1 MWTESENEIFADETQ
16 LMKEPICEDIKKQIN
31 DELDEEMKLIK
42 MQFKDR
48 IKDKTIDLTSY
59 LKHDGGNGKTK
70 TGRALLMNKTKN
82 ISVVDVDINKSF
94 DDERKEQIRKN
105 IIAKLNNKDI
115 IVKTASGGLHI
126 YCNTEQYYVQSNR
139 MIKCYSCE
147 DYDVDLMSCVDENK
161 RSLVVLPGSKVR
173 KSGRDAIKQYSF
185 VQGSFDS
192 SIIRS
197 LADVIHDLDIKI
209 AIKHAPE
216 IEKIVDDYKQYT
228 ISDELAESL
237 VNGLVG
243 LEIHN
248 DGGSRCIDD
257 EITLFTLFQAIN
269 SLSNKYVD
277 EAYDNVRNK
286 CKLTDNAFINFDKS
300 ILRYQHLQSSPFVL
314 VKIIKRW
321 NNEYYE
327 EHVKPLLNV
336 YEIVMNKIDLNDSF
350 NLNNIREKAESKKYH
365 SKKEVIEDLSK
376 VIRYIDDGS
385 ESYVIKSFDTFTNTY
400 QLKFANDAFIS
411 RSLRRINLWK
421 SGNEQITV
429 YSLFIEHLS
438 KFCMKGVKFNSSDE
452 NVLSLFHGFAH
463 NILEHVDMNKIQM
476 FLELIKEVI
485 CNNNEL
491 VYQYV
496 LNWIAFVVQNP
507 GVKTGIAIVLKGLQ
521 GIGKNRF
528 TDTICEMM
536 KGYSAKNITDI
547 NELTGQFNSIVEGKM
562 MIVLNELKN
571 CGDDRLANFNALK
584 SIITDIMIRINE
596 KNQPRRDAENVANFI
611 FCTNNS
617 FPVKID
623 SGDRR
628 YLVLDCNG
636 KHKGDFKYFEQLVD
650 NQDDVFYDNL
660 LTFFIKRDISTFQV
674 REIPMTEAKQDLID
688 ASKSPIDQWI
698 CDNYN
703 KLCDGIPC
711 ADALLSKPAEMRD
724 RAFQL
729 QLKDKCERKRRR
741 EDAKLV
747 WYYVLKDECKGIYQ
761 QTELND
767 DEDIN
772 ENDEIPV

>member
-1 MWTESENEIFADETQ
+1 MWTESENEILADES
-16 LMKEPICEDIKKQIN
+16 LFMKEPICEEIKKQFN
-31 DELDEEMKLIK
+31 NEMELIK
-42 MQFKDR
+42 TSFKDR

-70 TGRALLMNKTKN
+70 TGRALLMNKTIN
-82 ISVVDVDINKSF
+82 LSVVDVDINKSF
-94 DDERKEQIRKN
+94 DDDKKEQIRKN
-105 IIAKLNNKDI
+105 IISKLNQKDV

-126 YCNTEQYYVQSNR
+126 YCNTEGYYVQSNR
-139 MIKCYSCE
+139 MIKCFSCE

-192 SIIRS
+192 LIIRS
-197 LADVIHDLDIKI
+197 LSDIIHDLDIKI
-209 AIKHAPE
+209 TIKQTPE

-228 ISDELAESL
+228 ISDELAEAL

-269 SLSNKYVD
+269 SLSNKYVE

-300 ILRYQHLQSSPFVL
+300 ILRYQHLHSSPFVL

-327 EHVKPLLNV
+327 EHVKPLLSV
-336 YEIVMNKIDLNDSF
+336 YEIVMNKIDLNDTF
-350 NLNNIREKAESKKYH
+350 NMNNIREKAESKKYH

-376 VIRYIDDGS
+376 VVRYIDDGS

-400 QLKFANDAFIS
+400 QLKFVNDAFIS

-507 GVKTGIAIVLKGLQ
+507 GVKTGIAMVLKGLQ

-528 TDTICEMM
+528 TDTICEIM

-628 YLVLDCNG
+628 YVVLDCNG
-636 KHKGDFKYFEQLVD
+636 KHKGDFDYFKTLCD
-650 NQDDVFYDNL
+650 GFDDEFYDNL
-660 LTFFIKRDISTFQV
+660 LTFFIKRDISTFEV
-674 REIPMTEAKQDLID
+674 RDIPMTEAKQDLID

-703 KLCDGIPC
+703 NLCDGIPC

-729 QLKDKCERKRRR
+729 QLKDKCERKRKRV
-741 EDAKLV
+741 DAKLV
-747 WYYVLKDECKGIYQ
+747 WYYVLKDECKGVYQ
-761 QTELND
+761 QTSLDVDEEEYNND
-767 DEDIN
+767 
-772 ENDEIPV
+772 NDEIPV